1 MNLAHRRLTSLS
13 LLFLFAAAA
22 LPLSAQQLE
31 ISNDAYRHRVQRLGD
46 TPLFVIDGFTPVKDD
61 ARTLPRRTLRIP
73 VDERGTQDY
82 RLLSVRYAEPVL
94 ASPWYQYQVERRKD
108 SSLALTL
115 QAAAPVAGESITEA
129 RILRKV
135 YTRERGVPELLID
148 VPLLTWDAVSNQTR
162 WIESYTFE
170 RFERENLRSPF
181 AAAGKPPYASQ
192 PFVTRGKNVDTTQAW
207 IDMGN
212 PMLRFF
218 VREDGLYKITA
229 AWLREA
235 GVEPASINPA
245 RLQVYRKGVAV
256 PVWLEGMDDGRFDE
270 TDFILFR
277 GTRNYD
283 ERGYKRIPASDD
295 EPCPQYISIYTD
307 STAYW
312 LNFNVANPARIT
324 RLDLRS
330 ANFPDTLDWAYRN
343 MHFEYDWDFRN
354 ANSSVVGVQ
363 LPDWTSSDTWY
374 IGWMDRNAL
383 YSHPFVYDHLAVG
396 HPVRAWSKVVSWFG
410 DPLQTPNHGVTV
422 GLNGGNVVDSVSFS
436 VDEQALLSAE
446 FQASLLTGGR
456 DTLSVRNYSTQ
467 SSGYSSI
474 MLDWLELEYPR
485 MLVCSERQLE
495 FRVDPIMNI
504 RPSAISV
511 RSGGTGEVWMLRLG
525 VDGGR
530 LLPAS
535 SPTPLAPDT
544 WIFADSLQV
553 GAEYVFSH
561 SDSLRLPSPGERRT
575 ITPIVSPGEQAS
587 YVLIAADEL
596 LPSSRT
602 YADFIRTRYGVSVK
616 VVGIGEVY
624 DNYSYGM
631 FLPEAIKMLTF
642 DAYHAWTTD
651 SLRHVFLVGDAN
663 YNYRFATGPYSRNLV
678 PSYGSPVS
686 DIWFACFDTLQIRPS
701 FAVGRLS
708 ARTNAEVDAY
718 RRKHEAYLDHPFDLW
733 NKSTVHFSG
742 GDLNKGDIELQKYK
756 AINQY
761 VVDNLVTLPPFSG
774 NVTHFFKNLDPQSD
788 FGPYTDAW
796 VKQRIQEGG
805 VFISYVGHS
814 GTATWDNSIS
824 SPAQIENAAGRGS
837 LVTDFGCSTGRFA
850 EPDII
855 SFSEAAVVPE
865 SSQFIGYIGN
875 ASAGFESTTSILPFL
890 YFGALINDR
899 APSVGDAL
907 VKSKYKLQDQ
917 YGTHIVNTVS
927 TLTNLLV
934 GDPIVAM
941 ALPKLPNPLVRS
953 SWIRPEQEIIT
964 DVMDSVT
971 YRVIVGNYGLQTQD
985 SLDVRIDA
993 TFGAQTLQSLSLRIG
1008 MPAIY
1013 DTLFVTLAAPK
1024 KAGRA
1029 SLRVLL
1035 DEAQTVEEIY
1045 ENDNEA
1051 LITVDVL
1058 STYLNVVNERLDR
1071 SSGRRDSVRILNPV
1085 FGTGNVSTAILE
1097 VDSTTAFATPRSF
1110 TAPYAK
1116 TLTTIPFPSDPT
1128 ASSWYWRARLDGGA
1142 TEYVGPY
1149 RRSLALDADVVQADS
1164 ADFAHAELVDTRL
1177 LNHTVTLL
1185 PSEVEIVA
1193 ESAGFPAKF
1202 AFIRLNGNNLLKTTF
1217 FRGYAIA
1224 VFDSLSMK
1232 LKRIAQFDN
1241 WGSAADRD
1249 SIRLWIEGVQ
1259 PGEAV
1264 VVTTADEP
1272 QAGSNVFRAAMKSIG
1287 SVLIDSVR
1295 IANRSSWAI
1304 IGHKGAAAGSVPEG
1318 FYRAGEGYVLIKK
1331 NFSVIPDTGSISSPI
1346 IGPAAA
1352 WGDVTLQRSD
1362 IASTDIRLQ
1371 VSGIDTAGA
1380 ETPLITGG
1388 NVGSLSLAGIDAKQ
1402 YPYIRLGATLY
1413 PAESAVPVL
1422 DAWGVK
1428 FTQPAE
1434 LALNYQSVTVQRDTV
1449 VQGNPGEVR
1458 IGIINAGEADAAAV
1472 PVQVEV
1478 VGTDNIPRPAASFT
1492 IPRIAAGTWF
1502 DSTVTFNTSALTG
1515 PYQVRVFVDREQR
1528 ILEQH
1533 EDNNSYFTS
1542 MFVKADTTKS
1552 QLDIAFDGYMPV
1564 FGDYIRANPEIVMTL
1579 RTPPAFPLTSREGF
1593 RVTIDGDALDLDS
1606 VNASFTPSVGNTPA
1620 MLRFQPQ
1627 LADGEYY
1634 FGFNARD
1641 GNDQLA
1647 FVEDLEVLVR
1657 VTTANRITQ
1666 LYNYPNPSVGA
1677 TDFTFILTGATP
1689 PDEVQVKIFTVAG
1702 RLIRTLNYP
1711 GSATRIGFNALKW
1724 DGRDEDGDVPANG
1737 VYFYKVISKF
1747 NDTTAEEIGRMA
1759 VMR

>member
-1 MNLAHRRLTSLS
+1 MNLAHRRLTLLS
-13 LLFLFAAAA
+13 LLCLLAIPA

-31 ISNDAYRHRVQRLGD
+31 ISNDVYSHRVQLLGGA
-46 TPLFVIDGFTPVKDD
+46 PLFVIDGFTPVKDD
-61 ARTLPRRTLRIP
+61 ARTLPRRTLRNP

-82 RLLSVRYAEPVL
+82 RLVSVRYADPVL
-94 ASPWYQYQVERRKD
+94 ASPWYQYMVERRKD

-115 QAAAPVAGESITEA
+115 QAATPVAGESGTEA

-170 RFERENLRSPF
+170 RFERDNLRSPF
-181 AAAGKPPYASQ
+181 AAEGKPPYASQ
-192 PFVTRGKNVDTTQAW
+192 PFVTRGNNVDTTQAW

-229 AWLREA
+229 AWLRDA
-235 GVEPASINPA
+235 GVDPATINPA
-245 RLQVYRKGVAV
+245 RLQMYRKGVAV

-270 TDFILFR
+270 ADFILFR

-283 ERGYKRIPASDD
+283 ERGHKRIPASDD

-324 RLDLRS
+324 RLDLR
-330 ANFPDTLDWAYRN
+330 AQNFTDTLDWAYRN
-343 MHFEYDWDFRN
+343 MHFEYDWDLRN
-354 ANSSVVGVQ
+354 ANTSIVRTQ
-363 LPDWTSSDTWY
+363 LPDWTASDTWY
-374 IGWMDRNAL
+374 IGEMGVGATQQRFFFDNLVPARNA
-383 YSHPFVYDHLAVG
+383 
-396 HPVRAWSKVVSWFG
+396 RAWIKVVSWFG
-410 DPLQTPNHGVTV
+410 NSLISPNHATTLSINAGPA
-422 GLNGGNVVDSVSFS
+422 LDSVAFS
-436 VDEQALLSAE
+436 LDEQALMFAE
-446 FQASLLTGGR
+446 FPASILSDGD
-456 DTLSVRNYSTQ
+456 DTLRLVNHNVQGT
-467 SSGYSSI
+467 GYSSI
-474 MLDWLELEYPR
+474 MVDWYEVEYPR
-485 MLVCSERQLE
+485 SLFSNARQWD
-495 FRVDPIMNI
+495 FRIDESMKPGPTTIAM
-504 RPSAISV
+504 
-511 RSGGTGEVWMLRLG
+511 RSTGSGDAWLLRSTANG
-525 VDGGR
+525 AT
-530 LLPAS
+530 LLPSIA
-535 SPTPLAPDT
+535 PGAQRPDT
-544 WIFADSLQV
+544 WLFADTLIH
-553 GAEYVFSH
+553 GAEYLFTH
-561 SDSLRLPSPGERRT
+561 QDSLRLPSPGERRT
-575 ITPIVSPGEQAS
+575 ITPIVTPGEQAS
-587 YVLIAADEL
+587 YILVAADEL

-642 DAYHAWTTD
+642 DAFHAWTTD

-742 GDLNKGDIELQKYK
+742 GDLNKGDNELLKYK

-824 SPAQIENAAGRGS
+824 SPTQIENAAGRGS

-850 EPDII
+850 EPDIV

-865 SSQFIGYIGN
+865 GSQFIGYIGN

-907 VKSKYKLQDQ
+907 VKSKFKLQDQ
-917 YGTHIVNTVS
+917 YGTHLVNTVS

-941 ALPKLPNPLVRS
+941 ALPKLPNPRIRS
-953 SWIRPEQEIIT
+953 AWIRPEQEIIT

-993 TFGAQTLQSLSLRIG
+993 TFGAQALQSLSLRIG

-1097 VDSTTAFATPRSF
+1097 VDSTTAFATPRSI
-1110 TAPYAK
+1110 TAPYGI
-1116 TLTTIPFPSDPT
+1116 TQTSIPFPSDPT
-1128 ASSWYWRARLDGGA
+1128 GSSWYWRARLDGGA

-1164 ADFAHAELVDTRL
+1164 ADFSHAVLEDARVY
-1177 LNHTVTLL
+1177 NGAVTLL
-1185 PSEVEIVA
+1185 PTELEIEA

-1202 AFIRLNGNNLLKTTF
+1202 GAIRLNGINILKSTF

-1232 LKRIAQFDN
+1232 LKRFAQFDN
-1241 WGSAADRD
+1241 WGVATDRD
-1249 SIRLWIEGVQ
+1249 SIRVWIEGVQ
-1259 PGEAV
+1259 AGEVV

-1331 NFSVIPDTGSISSPI
+1331 NFSVIPDTGTISSPV

-1352 WGDVTLQRSD
+1352 WGEVMLQRSD
-1362 IASTDIRLQ
+1362 VASTDIRVQ
-1371 VSGIDTAGA
+1371 VSGIDTAGI
-1380 ETPLITGG
+1380 EVPLIAAANT
-1388 NVGSLSLAGIDAKQ
+1388 GSLSLAGIDAKQ

-1428 FTQPAE
+1428 YTQPAE
-1434 LALNYQSVTVQRDTV
+1434 LALNYQSVVVQRDTV
-1449 VQGNPGEVR
+1449 VQGSPGEVR
-1458 IGIINAGEADAAAV
+1458 IGIINAGEADAAMV
-1472 PVQVEV
+1472 PVQVEL
-1478 VGTDNIPRPAASFT
+1478 VGSDNIPRPAASFT
-1492 IPRIAAGTWF
+1492 IPRIAAGAWF
-1502 DSTVTFNTSALTG
+1502 DSSVTFNTNALTG
-1515 PYQVRVFVDREQR
+1515 PYQVRVFVDREQG

-1564 FGDYIRANPEIVMTL
+1564 FGDYIRANPEIVLTL

-1606 VNASFTPSVGNTPA
+1606 VKASFTPSVGNTPA

-1666 LYNYPNPSVGA
+1666 LYNYPNPIVGA
-1677 TDFTFILTGATP
+1677 TDFTFILTGSTP

-1711 GSATRIGFNALKW
+1711 GSATRIGFNSLKW
-1724 DGRDEDGDVPANG
+1724 DGRDEDGDLPANG